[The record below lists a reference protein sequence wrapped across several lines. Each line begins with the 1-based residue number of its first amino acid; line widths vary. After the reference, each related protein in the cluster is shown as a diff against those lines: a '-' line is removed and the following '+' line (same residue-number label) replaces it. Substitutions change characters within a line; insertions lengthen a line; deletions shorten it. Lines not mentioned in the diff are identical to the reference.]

1 MSFTRLTTSPDGV
14 GDKLAAA
21 SGRVTSV
28 GFFVCGKKAWRLAYS
43 LVWERRRVCVCRQR
57 AAQGGVALESLPG
70 DQRRA
75 VRLRGLPMQL
85 SQMKADFFKR
95 PVILQLR
102 QKEPSLLLGVTQ
114 ENPIYLEIHNFVPC
128 IDSCV
133 VLILQD
139 LEFTQTENLLFPQTV
154 ICGCN
159 LNHKAPRSSIRSIF
173 WTECPVFWI
182 LKH

>member
-57 AAQGGVALESLPG
+57 AAQAGVALESLPG

-75 VRLRGLPMQL
+75 VSLRGLPMQL

-102 QKEPSLLLGVTQ
+102 QKEHCFAVPPPPSPWSDSRKSHLFRNTQ
-114 ENPIYLEIHNFVPC
+114 F
-128 IDSCV
+128 
-133 VLILQD
+133 
-139 LEFTQTENLLFPQTV
+139 
-154 ICGCN
+154 
-159 LNHKAPRSSIRSIF
+159 RSMY
-173 WTECPVFWI
+173 
-182 LKH
+182 